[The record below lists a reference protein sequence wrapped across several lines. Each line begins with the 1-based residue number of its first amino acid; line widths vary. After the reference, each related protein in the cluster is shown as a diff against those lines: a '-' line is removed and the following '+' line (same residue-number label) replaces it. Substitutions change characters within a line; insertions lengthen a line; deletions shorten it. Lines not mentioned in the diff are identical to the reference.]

1 MKRLERN
8 VARSAG
14 HHSRFLRYLGLSLF
28 AGLALMTV
36 SAFFGYPLSFTGGST
51 SCLFIASEYQCSV
64 SNPLLIAWDYI
75 FWCTA
80 ILATM
85 SILDIASARFSSG

>member
-1 MKRLERN
+1 MEHFERK
-8 VARSAG
+8 VTRTTG
-14 HHSRFLRYLGLSLF
+14 HRSRFLRYLALSLF

-64 SNPLLIAWDYI
+64 SDPMLIAWDYI

-80 ILATM
+80 TLATM
-85 SILDIASARFSSG
+85 SILDIALARFASG